1 MAQETS
7 IWEIAESYLD
17 GTMPLTERAKLQE
30 RLTADAEFAKEF
42 ESTLAV
48 TRGLRDMQKHAAFRS
63 TLKDIHAEREPVK
76 NTFKKIMAL
85 PREFWRTGA
94 VAASVAVLTSTITI
108 WSVSPSIKKNDSRY
122 NTISREVEHIK
133 KGLKTNTD
141 EIENIKKTT
150 TPVPSSTEVR
160 YTGTGFA
167 ITNDGYFVTAWHVV
181 NQGNFDS
188 VYILTNNNEYFK
200 ASLIRH
206 DDKADIAIL
215 KVDKKNF
222 KFSKTD
228 IPYSIAANKASIGT
242 GIFTLGYPKD
252 DEVYSE
258 GYISSRNGYQDNDMQ
273 YTLELPAAHGQ
284 SGSPVL
290 NAGGEVI
297 GMLTAV
303 GSQGEANTYAVSSG
317 AVVALAEDT
326 PNLNKLMAHRTNK
339 LRKLSREQQI
349 AKLEACTFSVK
360 VFKK

>member
-1 MAQETS
+1 MAQETN
-7 IWEIAESYLD
+7 IWEIAEAYND
-17 GTMPLTERAKLQE
+17 GTLSPSDLVKLKD
-30 RLTADAEFAKEF
+30 RLADDAAFAKEF
-42 ESTLAV
+42 EGSLAMV
-48 TRGLRDMQKHAAFRS
+48 RGLNDMHEHAAFKD
-63 TLKDIHAEREPVK
+63 TLQQIHAEREPVK
-76 NTFKKIMAL
+76 NTMRKIMAL

-94 VAASVAVLTSTITI
+94 VAATVAVLTSTITF
-108 WSVSPSIKKNDSRY
+108 WSLNPSIKKNDSQY

-133 KGLKTNTD
+133 KGLKSNTD

-188 VYILTNNNEYFK
+188 VYILTSNNEYFK

-206 DDKADIAIL
+206 DDKADIALL

-228 IPYSIAANKASIGT
+228 IPYTIAATKAPIGT

-258 GYISSRNGYQDNDMQ
+258 GYISSRNGYEDNDLQ

-284 SGSPVL
+284 SGSPVM
-290 NAGGEVI
+290 NAAGEVI

-303 GSQGEANTYAVSSG
+303 GSQGEGNTYAVSSR
-317 AVVALAEDT
+317 ALVALVEDT
-326 PNLNKLMAHRTNK
+326 PNLGKTFGHHVNKLHK
-339 LRKLSREQQI
+339 LPREQQI
-349 AKLEACTFSVK
+349 AKMEACTFSVK